1 MELFGY
7 GEDDLIKYMLIVS
20 LIALVLII
28 MALTGQKVSLFGG
41 G

>member
-7 GEDDLIKYMLIVS
+7 GEDDLLKYMLIVS

-28 MALTGQKVSLFGG
+28 MALTGQRGMIFGG